1 MNSLLLKMKE
11 VATFC
16 MKTASL
22 FTQKR
27 YEVYSF
33 GEEQLLFSLSLGWFK
48 SFQGSCS
55 RLKTLFWLA
64 ARSVLQGEGLGK
76 EENGV

>member
-11 VATFC
+11 VASFC
-16 MKTASL
+16 MKTARL

-33 GEEQLLFSLSLGWFK
+33 GEEQLFSLSLGWFK

-55 RLKTLFWLA
+55 RLKTFA
-64 ARSVLQGEGLGK
+64 G
-76 EENGV
+76 